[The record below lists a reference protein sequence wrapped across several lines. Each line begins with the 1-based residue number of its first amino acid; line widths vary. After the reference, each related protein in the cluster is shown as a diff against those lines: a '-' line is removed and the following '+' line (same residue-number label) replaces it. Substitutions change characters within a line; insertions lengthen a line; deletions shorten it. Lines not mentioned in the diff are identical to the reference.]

1 MMVTLIC
8 DGRFARSRVRTRA
21 ERLRARGSCVPLA
34 PAPARRRAMDSDSE
48 DFVVVG
54 TSLER
59 EEASRS
65 YRQKKPSASA
75 LATTKAL
82 PAHLQVPTDAEGRR
96 RFHGA
101 FEGGFSAGYHNTVG
115 SKEGWAP
122 SAFRSSRGDRAP
134 ANDERS
140 RAEAYM
146 DDDEREA
153 AQAARLEATDA
164 FDTFGEGAMRKAQRQ
179 FAGVA
184 GPSRDRGGGGII
196 PGPVP
201 GDLVVAV
208 AHPAA
213 QRLLRRMGWRPGKG
227 VGRRRTTRK
236 AQTEGTDEG
245 SLKGEEGEQ
254 IDASVRVEFV
264 REDLIDDALIPE
276 APAAKLDRHGF
287 GYDPFEDAE
296 EFRALAESRRR
307 DRDAHPR
314 GLRAGNAPARGEAFG
329 VGVFEDPDEDAAAFF
344 ADDKSRDDVGHF
356 YEIPESASDSDSRSE
371 DGDATRASAAVAAR
385 LGLRN
390 TGRVKPLSEETP
402 RTRDGVRGFVVSK
415 HTLAPTKW
423 YPPPAVP
430 RGFDARHAF
439 PDENAAPA
447 PPKRLDDERTA
458 ERPTTDETHTD
469 TRTGLFLSQPPPPPP
484 PSDAQTKTFIDTTAH
499 FVAKN
504 GAWFE
509 TMVREK
515 RGADA
520 RFAFLFPD
528 EKKNTDDS
536 RYSRYYAWRLRTS
549 RLELARNAGDAAAWA
564 ARTRTRAIADIAA
577 RRRPLDADDRARA
590 LGETPLKRTALFEKP
605 QKPGAAASVAAFG
618 VDAAAVAAGDRTR
631 IASALSGAFTPGVV
645 EGGGDVRGDIGETR
659 NAETR
664 NALPAGLTDAASL
677 VARRAAEREKAA
689 ARAEAER
696 AAAAAREA
704 AAPMVAA
711 RTSRD
716 WAPAALLC
724 KRFGVPDPF
733 ELGDGRAR
741 PVEAPP
747 ALVGVSSGERERK
760 DAAKEKKARKTV
772 LDAPSSDKRGET
784 LPTTLPVTE
793 VPPPPPIPPSRV
805 SDEAEAFLRG
815 LFFKKQI
822 FEDSDDEAEA
832 ERRADRAEEE
842 ASRARRAAEETAAA
856 PPPPPPMLPPL
867 PRPDAARK
875 RARAEPEPE
884 PEPADLSAPVDEDPS
899 AAASRKRRKKEK
911 RREKKKAKARRREK
925 KAKKEKSGKKRRR
938 SRRRGSSDSSDS
950 SGSSSD
956 ESDDG

>member
-1 MMVTLIC
+1 
-8 DGRFARSRVRTRA
+8 
-21 ERLRARGSCVPLA
+21 
-34 PAPARRRAMDSDSE
+34 MDSDSE

-140 RAEAYM
+140 RAETYM

-184 GPSRDRGGGGII
+184 GPSRERGGGGII

-208 AHPAA
+208 SHPAA

-227 VGRRRTTRK
+227 VGRRRTNLPRK

-245 SLKGEEGEQ
+245 HLKGSDPSGPSEDEQ
-254 IDASVRVEFV
+254 MDDASVRVEFV
-264 REDLIDDALIPE
+264 REDLIDDALIPN
-276 APAAKLDRHGF
+276 APVAKLDRHGF
-287 GYDPFEDAE
+287 GYDPFENAE
-296 EFRALAESRRR
+296 EFRAMAESRRR

-356 YEIPESASDSDSRSE
+356 YEIPESASDSDSRS
-371 DGDATRASAAVAAR
+371 D
-385 LGLRN
+385 
-390 TGRVKPLSEETP
+390 VKPPSFEKSFREE
-402 RTRDGVRGFVVSK
+402 RDGVRGFVASK

-423 YPPPAVP
+423 YPPPVVP

-447 PPKRLDDERTA
+447 PPARVDGERTA
-458 ERPTTDETHTD
+458 ERRAADETDGQTHTED
-469 TRTGLFLSQPPPPPP
+469 TEGGLFLSQPPPPPP

-520 RFAFLFPD
+520 RFAFLFP
-528 EKKNTDDS
+528 EKQKQNADDS

-590 LGETPLKRTALFEKP
+590 LGETPLKRRAFFEKP
-605 QKPGAAASVAAFG
+605 LFDDPPPGAAASEAAFG
-618 VDAAAVAAGDRTR
+618 VDGSFKSFNTAGDRTR
-631 IASALSGAFTPGVV
+631 IASALSGAFTPGAV
-645 EGGGDVRGDIGETR
+645 EGGGDIPDR
-659 NAETR
+659 NAGSPG
-664 NALPAGLTDAASL
+664 ALPAGLTDAASL
-677 VARRAAEREKAA
+677 LARRAAEREKAE

-747 ALVGVSSGERERK
+747 ATGVDFQKSARAGSACAETSEKKRKDERNERKGKAPFGGAIDGAAINEREN
-760 DAAKEKKARKTV
+760 
-772 LDAPSSDKRGET
+772 
-784 LPTTLPVTE
+784 PTTTTEVME
-793 VPPPPPIPPSRV
+793 VPPPPPISFSNV

-842 ASRARRAAEETAAA
+842 ASRARRAAEESAAA
-856 PPPPPPMLPPL
+856 PPPPPPPMPPMPPPL

-875 RARAEPEPE
+875 RARAEPDSE

>member
-1 MMVTLIC
+1 
-8 DGRFARSRVRTRA
+8 
-21 ERLRARGSCVPLA
+21 
-34 PAPARRRAMDSDSE
+34 MDSDSE

-140 RAEAYM
+140 RAETYM

-184 GPSRDRGGGGII
+184 GPSRERGGGGII

-208 AHPAA
+208 SHPAA

-227 VGRRRTTRK
+227 VGRRRTNLPRK

-245 SLKGEEGEQ
+245 HLKGSDPSGPSEDEQ
-254 IDASVRVEFV
+254 MDDASVRVEFV
-264 REDLIDDALIPE
+264 REDLIDDALIPN
-276 APAAKLDRHGF
+276 APVAKLDRHGF
-287 GYDPFEDAE
+287 GYDPFENAE
-296 EFRALAESRRR
+296 EFRAMAESRRR

-356 YEIPESASDSDSRSE
+356 YEIPESASDSDSRS
-371 DGDATRASAAVAAR
+371 D
-385 LGLRN
+385 
-390 TGRVKPLSEETP
+390 VKPPSFEKSFREE
-402 RTRDGVRGFVVSK
+402 RDGVRGFVASK

-423 YPPPAVP
+423 YPPPVVP

-447 PPKRLDDERTA
+447 PPARVDGERTA
-458 ERPTTDETHTD
+458 ERRATDETDETDGQTHTED
-469 TRTGLFLSQPPPPPP
+469 TEGGLFLSQPPPPPP

-520 RFAFLFPD
+520 RFAFLFP
-528 EKKNTDDS
+528 EKQKQNADDS
-536 RYSRYYAWRLRTS
+536 REKNSRYYAWRLRTS

-590 LGETPLKRTALFEKP
+590 LGEAPLKRRAFFEKP
-605 QKPGAAASVAAFG
+605 PPGAAASVAAFG
-618 VDAAAVAAGDRTR
+618 VDAAAGSFNTAGDRTR
-631 IASALSGAFTPGVV
+631 IASALSGAFTPGTV
-645 EGGGDVRGDIGETR
+645 EGGGDIPDRSAGSPG
-659 NAETR
+659 
-664 NALPAGLTDAASL
+664 ALPAGLTDAASL
-677 VARRAAEREKAA
+677 LARRAAEREKAA

-747 ALVGVSSGERERK
+747 ATGVEFQKSAICAAGSARAETSEKKRKDERNERKGKAPFWGAIDGTAVDERE
-760 DAAKEKKARKTV
+760 
-772 LDAPSSDKRGET
+772 T
-784 LPTTLPVTE
+784 LTTTTTEVME
-793 VPPPPPIPPSRV
+793 VPPPPPISFSNV

-842 ASRARRAAEETAAA
+842 ASRARRAAEESAAA
-856 PPPPPPMLPPL
+856 PPPPPPPPMPPPL

-875 RARAEPEPE
+875 RARAEPDSE

>member
-1 MMVTLIC
+1 
-8 DGRFARSRVRTRA
+8 
-21 ERLRARGSCVPLA
+21 
-34 PAPARRRAMDSDSE
+34 MDSDSE

-245 SLKGEEGEQ
+245 SLTGEDGEQ

-371 DGDATRASAAVAAR
+371 DGDATHASAAVAAR

-390 TGRVKPLSEETP
+390 TAGRVKPLTEERFS

-447 PPKRLDDERTA
+447 PPRRLDDERTA
-458 ERPTTDETHTD
+458 NERPTTDETHTD
-469 TRTGLFLSQPPPPPP
+469 TQQTTGSFLSQPPPPPP

-520 RFAFLFPD
+520 RFAFLIP
-528 EKKNTDDS
+528 EKINKKNTDDS

-605 QKPGAAASVAAFG
+605 PPGAAAAEAAFG

-659 NAETR
+659 NAGPG
-664 NALPAGLTDAASL
+664 ALPAGLTDAASL

-747 ALVGVSSGERERK
+747 ATGVSSGERERK
-760 DAAKEKKARKTV
+760 DAAKEKKEKKAPTFSTV
-772 LDAPSSDKRGET
+772 LDGARDEREREKS
-784 LPTTLPVTE
+784 LPTTEVTE
-793 VPPPPPIPPSRV
+793 VSPPPPIGIPPSRV

-832 ERRADRAEEE
+832 ERRAHRAEEE

-856 PPPPPPMLPPL
+856 PPPPPPPPPPPMLPPL

>member
-1 MMVTLIC
+1 
-8 DGRFARSRVRTRA
+8 
-21 ERLRARGSCVPLA
+21 
-34 PAPARRRAMDSDSE
+34 MDSDSE

-140 RAEAYM
+140 RAETYM

-184 GPSRDRGGGGII
+184 GPSRERGGGGII

-208 AHPAA
+208 SHPAA

-227 VGRRRTTRK
+227 VGRRRTNLPRK

-245 SLKGEEGEQ
+245 HLKGSDPSPSEDEQ
-254 IDASVRVEFV
+254 MDDASVRLEFV
-264 REDLIDDALIPE
+264 REDLIDDALIPN
-276 APAAKLDRHGF
+276 APVAKLDRHGF
-287 GYDPFEDAE
+287 GYDPFENAE
-296 EFRALAESRRR
+296 EFRAMAESRRR

-356 YEIPESASDSDSRSE
+356 YEIPESASDSRSD
-371 DGDATRASAAVAAR
+371 DGDATRASAFVAAR

-390 TGRVKPLSEETP
+390 AGHVKPSFEKSFREE
-402 RTRDGVRGFVVSK
+402 RDGVRGFVASK

-423 YPPPAVP
+423 YPPPVVP

-447 PPKRLDDERTA
+447 PPARVDGKRTA
-458 ERPTTDETHTD
+458 ERHTTDETDRQTHTED
-469 TRTGLFLSQPPPPPP
+469 TPGLSLSQPPPPPP

-520 RFAFLFPD
+520 RFAFLFP
-528 EKKNTDDS
+528 EKQKQNADDS

-590 LGETPLKRTALFEKP
+590 LGETPLKRRALFEKP
-605 QKPGAAASVAAFG
+605 PPGAAASEAAFG
-618 VDAAAVAAGDRTR
+618 VDGSFNTAGDRTR
-631 IASALSGAFTPGVV
+631 IASALSGAFTPGAV

-659 NAETR
+659 NAGSPG
-664 NALPAGLTDAASL
+664 ALPAGLTDAASL
-677 VARRAAEREKAA
+677 LARRAAEREKAA

-747 ALVGVSSGERERK
+747 ATGVDFQKSARAGSARAETSEEKRKDERNERKEKAPFLGAIDGTAIDEREN
-760 DAAKEKKARKTV
+760 
-772 LDAPSSDKRGET
+772 
-784 LPTTLPVTE
+784 PTTTTEVME
-793 VPPPPPIPPSRV
+793 VPPPPPISFSNV

-842 ASRARRAAEETAAA
+842 ASRARRAAEESAAA
-856 PPPPPPMLPPL
+856 PPPPPPPPPPMPPPL

-875 RARAEPEPE
+875 RARAEPDSE

-899 AAASRKRRKKEK
+899 PAASRKRRKKEK